1 MATKDP
7 LKEWEKQFN
16 EQITKL
22 STSNNVDLGVASAML
37 QANLLSGG
45 QYKGGGT
52 INSVDAANRLKA
64 AIEAS
69 KNQSQAAKATS
80 SQMDIYS
87 LAERQKQAALK
98 AQRDKLMAAY
108 DAERAKVDPA
118 YRSAMSSV
126 AGTSGLSRRAMD
138 EYLAQRGQTQS
149 GIAAQTEMKRQAE
162 LTTAQGGLEQ
172 QRLEAITDL
181 EKRKTGTEADYQSGI
196 LDASFER
203 QMQELQAQQAEAE
216 RQRAESIS
224 TVGQYFQDYM
234 AKIKDIEA
242 KEAAGD
248 FSESYLKPYL
258 LMARNEKIFDQEQA
272 AAKAKTASAG
282 GAGSTKK
289 PGFSQLAEAIR
300 SAADPV
306 QAFNELAAQY
316 PISSTDYSDLQYLA
330 NTIADEKGSGGSS
343 GKGRDQ
349 AAVMAVNAYK
359 SSRRTP
365 ADLAVLRQKLIP
377 YGFTYDETKDQL
389 IEI

>member
-16 EQITKL
+16 EQINKL
-22 STSNNVDLGVASAML
+22 STSNNVDRGVASSML

-52 INSVDAANRLKA
+52 INSVDAANQLKA

-69 KNQSQAAKATS
+69 KNQANKPTS
-80 SQMDIYS
+80 SQTSLYS

-108 DAERAKVDPA
+108 AAERAKVDPA

-181 EKRKTGTEADYQSGI
+181 ERRKTGTEADYQSGV

-216 RQRAESIS
+216 RQRAEAIN
-224 TVGQYFQDYM
+224 TVGQYFTDYM

-258 LMARNEKIFDQEQA
+258 TMARNEKIFDQEQA

-289 PGFSQLAEAIR
+289 LGFSQLAEAIR
-300 SAADPV
+300 SAADPMKV
-306 QAFNELAAQY
+306 FAELAATQS
-316 PISSTDYSDLQYLA
+316 ISSTDYSELYRLA
-330 NTIADEKGSGGSS
+330 EIAAEE
-343 GKGRDQ
+343 
-349 AAVMAVNAYK
+349 
-359 SSRRTP
+359 RTP
-365 ADLAVLRQKLIP
+365 PSGTSVLPLAIQSLYGQYTRSGAQSKGALLALLKREAAT
-377 YGFTYDETKDQL
+377 YGFDYDESADQF
-389 IEI
+389 IQR